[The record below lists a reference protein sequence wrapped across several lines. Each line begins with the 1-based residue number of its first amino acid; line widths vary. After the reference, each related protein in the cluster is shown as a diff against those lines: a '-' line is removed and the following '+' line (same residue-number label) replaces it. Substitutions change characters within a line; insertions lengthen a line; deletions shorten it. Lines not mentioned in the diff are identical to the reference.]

1 MILNRVKT
9 AISIPDHTFAEADRR
24 ARELGLNR
32 SQFVTRA
39 IEKYL
44 VELAD
49 GDDLTDRIN
58 AALDAA
64 GPEDPDDVAFRR
76 AAGRATFAR
85 LDAED
90 GGWM

>member
-1 MILNRVKT
+1 MKT

-39 IEKYL
+39 IERYL
-44 VELAD
+44 NELAE

-64 GPEDPDDVAFRR
+64 GPEDPDDIAVRKAATR
-76 AAGRATFAR
+76 AAFAR

-90 GGWM
+90 GGWA

>member
-1 MILNRVKT
+1 MKT

-44 VELAD
+44 TELAE

-64 GPEDPDDVAFRR
+64 GPEDPDDITFRR
-76 AAGRATFAR
+76 AATQAAFTR

-90 GGWM
+90 GGWA

>member
-1 MILNRVKT
+1 MKT

-44 VELAD
+44 TELAE

-64 GPEDPDDVAFRR
+64 GPEDPDDIACRTAATR
-76 AAGRATFAR
+76 AAFAR

-90 GGWM
+90 GGWA